1 MRTPVLP
8 MGILHYKKLE
18 AMCVLPFLQLEKRE
32 KGKPT
37 RKKKK
42 TLYDLHVK
50 DRFSFS
56 SPSPFACPQIPLFP
70 LEDPASS
77 KHKPASIIFLEL
89 RKPTTLL
96 PATLRI

>member
-32 KGKPT
+32 KGKQT

-42 TLYDLHVK
+42 LYTTCMLKTDSHFL
-50 DRFSFS
+50 
-56 SPSPFACPQIPLFP
+56 PLVP
-70 LEDPASS
+70 
-77 KHKPASIIFLEL
+77 
-89 RKPTTLL
+89 L
-96 PATLRI
+96 PAPKSLFSLWKIQQAVNTNQHQLSF